1 MKQKVVIRLS
11 LNGNDKK
18 YRTKAFK
25 IAVSQSG
32 VESAAITGDGKNQLE
47 VVGEVDA
54 VVLISLLRK
63 NLGQADLVSVGP
75 AGGDKNPAAAA
86 PAPATAA
93 AAVVQSQPGSYYYAY
108 PSYQYPVCHQKV
120 VIRLSLNGNNQK
132 YRTKAFKIAVSQ
144 SGVES
149 AAITGDGKNQL
160 VVVGEVDAATLTSL
174 LRKNLG
180 QADLVSVGPAAGGP
194 AAAMVQ
200 SQPGSYYYAYPSYQY
215 PIYQVTDSYGES
227 NCSIM

>member
-11 LNGNDKK
+11 FNGNDRK

-54 VVLISLLRK
+54 
-63 NLGQADLVSVGP
+63 
-75 AGGDKNPAAAA
+75 
-86 PAPATAA
+86 
-93 AAVVQSQPGSYYYAY
+93 
-108 PSYQYPVCHQKV
+108 
-120 VIRLSLNGNNQK
+120 
-132 YRTKAFKIAVSQ
+132 
-144 SGVES
+144 
-149 AAITGDGKNQL
+149 
-160 VVVGEVDAATLTSL
+160 ATLTSL

-180 QADLVSVGPAAGGP
+180 QADLVSVGPAGGGP
-194 AAAMVQ
+194 AAPAPAPAPAVAAAAMVQ

-215 PIYQVTDSYGES
+215 PVYQVTDSYGES

>member
-11 LNGNDKK
+11 LNGNDQKC
-18 YRTKAFK
+18 RTKAFK

-54 VVLISLLRK
+54 V
-63 NLGQADLVSVGP
+63 
-75 AGGDKNPAAAA
+75 
-86 PAPATAA
+86 
-93 AAVVQSQPGSYYYAY
+93 
-108 PSYQYPVCHQKV
+108 
-120 VIRLSLNGNNQK
+120 
-132 YRTKAFKIAVSQ
+132 
-144 SGVES
+144 
-149 AAITGDGKNQL
+149 
-160 VVVGEVDAATLTSL
+160 TLTSL

-180 QADLVSVGPAAGGP
+180 QADLVSVGPAGGGP
-194 AAAMVQ
+194 AAAAPAVAAAAMVQ

-215 PIYQVTDSYGES
+215 PVYQVTDSYGES

>member
-1 MKQKVVIRLS
+1 MK
-11 LNGNDKK
+11 
-18 YRTKAFK
+18 
-25 IAVSQSG
+25 
-32 VESAAITGDGKNQLE
+32 
-47 VVGEVDA
+47 
-54 VVLISLLRK
+54 
-63 NLGQADLVSVGP
+63 
-75 AGGDKNPAAAA
+75 
-86 PAPATAA
+86 
-93 AAVVQSQPGSYYYAY
+93 
-108 PSYQYPVCHQKV
+108 QKV

-160 VVVGEVDAATLTSL
+160 EVVGEVDAATLTSL

-180 QADLVSVGPAAGGP
+180 QADLVSVGPAGGP
-194 AAAMVQ
+194 AAPAPAVAAAAAAMVQ

-215 PIYQVTDSYGES
+215 PVYQVTDSYGES

>member
-11 LNGNDKK
+11 LNGNDQKC
-18 YRTKAFK
+18 RTKAFK

-54 VVLISLLRK
+54 AILTSLLRK

-75 AGGDKNPAAAA
+75 AGGDKKPAA
-86 PAPATAA
+86 PAPAPAA

-108 PSYQYPVCHQKV
+108 PSYQYPV
-120 VIRLSLNGNNQK
+120 
-132 YRTKAFKIAVSQ
+132 
-144 SGVES
+144 
-149 AAITGDGKNQL
+149 
-160 VVVGEVDAATLTSL
+160 
-174 LRKNLG
+174 
-180 QADLVSVGPAAGGP
+180 
-194 AAAMVQ
+194 
-200 SQPGSYYYAYPSYQY
+200 
-215 PIYQVTDSYGES
+215 YQVTDSYGQS

>member
-11 LNGNDKK
+11 FNGNDQK

-54 VVLISLLRK
+54 ATLTRLLRK

-75 AGGDKNPAAAA
+75 AGGDKKPPAAAAA
-86 PAPATAA
+86 PAPATTT
-93 AAVVQSQPGSYYYAY
+93 VIQSQPGSYYYPY
-108 PSYQYPVCHQKV
+108 PSYQYPV
-120 VIRLSLNGNNQK
+120 
-132 YRTKAFKIAVSQ
+132 
-144 SGVES
+144 
-149 AAITGDGKNQL
+149 
-160 VVVGEVDAATLTSL
+160 
-174 LRKNLG
+174 
-180 QADLVSVGPAAGGP
+180 
-194 AAAMVQ
+194 
-200 SQPGSYYYAYPSYQY
+200 
-215 PIYQVTDSYGES
+215 YQVTDSYGQS

>member
-1 MKQKVVIRLS
+1 MQQKIVIRLS
-11 LNGNDKK
+11 LNGNDQK

-54 VVLISLLRK
+54 
-63 NLGQADLVSVGP
+63 
-75 AGGDKNPAAAA
+75 
-86 PAPATAA
+86 
-93 AAVVQSQPGSYYYAY
+93 
-108 PSYQYPVCHQKV
+108 
-120 VIRLSLNGNNQK
+120 
-132 YRTKAFKIAVSQ
+132 
-144 SGVES
+144 
-149 AAITGDGKNQL
+149 
-160 VVVGEVDAATLTSL
+160 ATLTSL

-180 QADLVSVGPAAGGP
+180 KADLVSVGPAGGGP
-194 AAAMVQ
+194 AAAAAMVQ

-215 PIYQVTDSYGES
+215 PVYQVTDSYGES